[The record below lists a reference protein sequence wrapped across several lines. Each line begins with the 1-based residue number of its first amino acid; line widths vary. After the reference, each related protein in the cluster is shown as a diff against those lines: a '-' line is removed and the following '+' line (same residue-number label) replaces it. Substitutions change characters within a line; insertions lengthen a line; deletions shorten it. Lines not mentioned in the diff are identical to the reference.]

1 MDLTRFQFPG
11 KEKDEKVSL
20 LVHRHVSILVRHNF
34 IFALYFLIPVVI
46 FVLLYYFEIN
56 LTTFVFYPIIILI
69 ASLYYLFIC
78 LFALIRWV
86 EYYYDVWI
94 VTNKRLIDVEQVSLF
109 NHVTS
114 ELRLDKI
121 QDVTVEIKG
130 LLPSMFHYGNIYV
143 QTAGAIQRFSFEE
156 VPNPQQIKTL
166 IIGLQ
171 DQLESKMK
179 TKNK

>member
-1 MDLTRFQFPG
+1 MDLAKFQFPG

-20 LVHRHVSILVRHNF
+20 LARRHILILIRHNV

-46 FVLLYYFEIN
+46 FVSLYYFEID
-56 LTTFVFYPIIILI
+56 LATLAFFPIIILI
-69 ASLYYLFIC
+69 ASLYYLFVC

-94 VTNKRLIDVEQVSLF
+94 VTDKRLIDVEQVSLF

-171 DQLESKMK
+171 DQLGSKIGA
-179 TKNK
+179 NK

>member
-1 MDLTRFQFPG
+1 MDLTHFQFPG
-11 KEKDEKVSL
+11 KEKDEKVTL
-20 LVHRHVSILVRHNF
+20 LIRRHFLILARHNL
-34 IFALYFLIPVVI
+34 ILALYFLIPILI
-46 FVLLYYFEIN
+46 FILLYYLDID
-56 LTTFVFYPIIILI
+56 LMTFTFYPIILLI
-69 ASLYYLFIC
+69 ISLYYLFVC

-86 EYYYDVWI
+86 EYYFDVWI
-94 VTNKRLIDVEQVSLF
+94 ITNKRLIDVEQVSLF

-130 LLPSMFHYGNIYV
+130 LFPSIFHYGNIYV

-156 VPNPQQIKTL
+156 VPNPQKIKAV

-171 DQLESKMK
+171 DQLESGLRKK
-179 TKNK
+179 